1 MKKMNFR
8 TPKALLGV
16 SAVCLGVIAAAP
28 QAQAQLEDILKGAGI
43 VFVVDRFGGEINK
56 AVNKLTGDP
65 SGEAGNKTK
74 VVPILSVGQGINA
87 GAAQISGPRR
97 AVDSVQAVAQLEG
110 NVRLGA
116 SLRIKGLI
124 PISTRDVKNSSK
136 LARVYGVGITGLIDT
151 KL

>member
-1 MKKMNFR
+1 MNFR
-8 TPKALLGV
+8 INKPLLGI
-16 SAVCLGVIAAAP
+16 SAAALVALVAIP
-28 QAQAQLEDILKGAGI
+28 QAQAQLEKILEGAGI
-43 VFVVDRFGGEINK
+43 VFIVDRFGGEINK

-65 SGEAGNKTK
+65 SGEAGSKTK
-74 VVPILSVGQGINA
+74 VVPILSIGQGINA
-87 GAAQISGPRR
+87 GAAQVSGPRN
-97 AVDSVQAVAQLEG
+97 AVDRVQAVAQLEG

>member
-1 MKKMNFR
+1 MNFR
-8 TPKALLGV
+8 VNKPLVGTSVAVLVALL
-16 SAVCLGVIAAAP
+16 AIP
-28 QAQAQLEDILKGAGI
+28 QARGQLEKILEGVGI
-43 VFVVDRFGGEINK
+43 VFVVDRFGGEINR

-65 SGEAGNKTK
+65 SGVAGSKTK
-74 VVPILSVGQGINA
+74 IVPIVSLGQGINA
-87 GAAQISGPRR
+87 GAAQVSGPRN
-97 AVDSVQAVAQLEG
+97 AVDRVKAVAQLEG
-110 NVRLGA
+110 NVRLGV

>member
-1 MKKMNFR
+1 MNVR
-8 TPKALLGV
+8 INKPLIGLSVAAVAALV
-16 SAVCLGVIAAAP
+16 AIP
-28 QAQAQLEDILKGAGI
+28 HAQAQLDKLLEGAGI

-65 SGEAGNKTK
+65 SSEAGSKTK

-87 GAAQISGPRR
+87 GAAQVSGPRN
-97 AVDSVQAVAQLEG
+97 AVDRVQAVAQLEG

-124 PISTRDVKNSSK
+124 PISTRNVKSSAG